1 MQEGSIWE
9 GLLFAAHHKLS
20 NLYIILD
27 NNKKQSSGLVK
38 EILNLEPI
46 NKKISSFNFEIKSCN
61 GHDIKEIIKKLNNLK
76 IKKNQSF

>member
-9 GLLFAAHHKLS
+9 GLLFAAHHKLN

-38 EILNLEPI
+38 DILN
-46 NKKISSFNFEIKSCN
+46 
-61 GHDIKEIIKKLNNLK
+61 
-76 IKKNQSF
+76 

>member
-46 NKKISSFNFEIKSCN
+46 NKKYLLLIL
-61 GHDIKEIIKKLNNLK
+61 KLSLAMAT
-76 IKKNQSF
+76 I